1 MTTRI
6 EKLIK
11 LQENLVESLNKINVK
26 LEKICAVMISDQ
38 ILQETVSPE
47 GEVRSAKQCGEI
59 IKESFNA
66 GLCLAKDLDA
76 DHKNFQY
83 SVSEFFLDDDEDDDS
98 EDEPPRAANISST
111 F

>member
-26 LEKICAVMISDQ
+26 LEKI
-38 ILQETVSPE
+38 
-47 GEVRSAKQCGEI
+47 
-59 IKESFNA
+59 NA

-83 SVSEFFLDDDEDDDS
+83 SVSEFFLEDDEDDDS